1 MVVPMNTFTCRPAA
15 RNARRNAMPS
25 WMCDESTRM
34 SGFSAASARITGAQS
49 GVYGL

>member
-1 MVVPMNTFTCRPAA
+1 MVVPMKTFTWSPAA

-25 WMCDESTRM
+25 WMCEESTRM
-34 SGFSAASARITGAQS
+34 SGFAAASECITGAQS